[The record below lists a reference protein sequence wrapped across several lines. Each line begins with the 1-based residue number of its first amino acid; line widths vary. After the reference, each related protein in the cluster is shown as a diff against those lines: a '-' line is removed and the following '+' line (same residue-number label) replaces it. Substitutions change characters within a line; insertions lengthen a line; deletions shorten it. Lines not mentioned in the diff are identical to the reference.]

1 MAWLAVKRIAVA
13 STSMNG
19 FNSLIF
25 LRILPVMLAVQTNSA
40 SHREE
45 LEMFQATGNNLG
57 RVLLSADPSDIRL
70 NTLCQL
76 VMTTKDVFAIN
87 SDKVKLLAHRAVLP
101 HLTPIL
107 RPLPTPRLVPHLIP
121 HQRPTPRQTL
131 NRTPGRHGSHCRRF
145 VTTLTTPA
153 RTTRGPCTKSIAKS
167 SSLRISSSSSS
178 RSPQTITSSTEHS
191 QSIYF
196 ISLFQA

>member
-1 MAWLAVKRIAVA
+1 
-13 STSMNG
+13 
-19 FNSLIF
+19 
-25 LRILPVMLAVQTNSA
+25 MLAVQTNSA

-57 RVLLSADPSDIRL
+57 RVLQSADPSDIRL

-107 RPLPTPRLVPHLIP
+107 RPLPTPRLVPHPIPRLIPHLVPHLIP